1 MLGLESLDSPT
12 AKTQGLFT
20 FLTRSSAPRKWLFK
34 TVQWTNEAVV
44 PRMQADEGEVLHSEY
59 LGESVDHLVELVA
72 VAAPATKYLM
82 PPELPNS
89 SFPFPLLFRIV
100 PVLLRLPPAF

>member
-1 MLGLESLDSPT
+1 MP
-12 AKTQGLFT
+12 
-20 FLTRSSAPRKWLFK
+20 W
-34 TVQWTNEAVV
+34 
-44 PRMQADEGEVLHSEY
+44 MQRDEGVALHSEY

-89 SFPFPLLFRIV
+89 SFPFPLLFRTV